1 MNNESIVVC
10 GSGIVGLAAA
20 LSLSRAGFHTSLVGP
35 IEAVPPAAPDTYCPR
50 VYALSPASRRFL
62 EALGV
67 WQMLDSARISAVES
81 MEVFGDAG
89 GQVGLQ
95 AWQGVQPAL
104 AWIVESSELERVLQ
118 QAVRI
123 GGVVWRDEK
132 LEHAAPGVVVT
143 EAGRSLPADLVVG
156 ADGATSRVRQA
167 FAIAHQSRPYGDTG
181 LVAHLNTGRPHQNA
195 AIQWFTGDS
204 VLALLP
210 MPNTGDGSQV
220 SMVWSLPAADAD
232 RLRAAARDGRVA
244 ALEARLAAT
253 TGGRLGRLALR
264 GPVFGFPLFVEN
276 SGMVAP
282 GAALVGDAAHR
293 VHPLAGQGLNLG
305 LADVCALVEA
315 LTAREPYRRVGDSRV
330 LQRYRR
336 MRAEPLLSMKLA
348 TDGLYRLFAL
358 KGAPAAM
365 ARNAGM
371 RIVDHLPMVKRHLIE
386 AASGWP
392 DY

>member
-20 LSLSRAGFHTSLVGP
+20 LAMARAGFRVSLAGP
-35 IEAVPPAAPDTYCPR
+35 SAAVPPAEADVYCPR

-62 EALGV
+62 ESLGA
-67 WQMLDSARISAVES
+67 WPLLDPARITAVES

-89 GQVGLQ
+89 GRVALQ

-104 AWIVESSELERVLQ
+104 AWIIESSELERVLQ

-123 GGVVWRDEK
+123 SGVAWHDEK
-132 LEHAAPGVVVT
+132 FERADQGMVIT
-143 EAGRSLPADLVVG
+143 DAGRSLSADLVIG
-156 ADGATSRVRQA
+156 ADGAASKVRQA
-167 FAIAHQSRPYGDTG
+167 FGISHQSRPYGDTG
-181 LVAHLNTGRPHQNA
+181 LVTHLTAERPHQNA
-195 AIQWFTGDS
+195 AMQWFTGDS

-210 MPNTGDGSQV
+210 MPDTRAGSQV

-232 RLRAAARDGRVA
+232 DLKRASRDGRA
-244 ALEARLAAT
+244 AILEARLAAA
-253 TGGRLGRLALR
+253 TGGRLGSLTVR
-264 GPVFGFPLFVEN
+264 GPVLGFPLFVEN

-305 LADVCALVEA
+305 LADVCALAETLA
-315 LTAREPYRRVGDSRV
+315 AKEPYRRAGDARV

-336 MRAEPLLSMKLA
+336 TRAEPLLSMKLA

-358 KGAPAAM
+358 GGAPAAL

-371 RIVDHLPMVKRHLIE
+371 RLVDHLPVVKRRLI
-386 AASGWP
+386 AVASGWP
-392 DY
+392 GH